1 MKNGYNVKLVSVSD
15 TLSAISNDKSLMLF
29 NIIALVGGD
38 SSILMSR
45 LNLTRKQYYSKIS
58 DLTNAGLIRRKT
70 GRFLLTSFGKVVY
83 EAHVL
88 IGKAVQQIP
97 QLKVIESIESTEF
110 PDSELI
116 KVIDTLITN
125 DNIKQILINRQ
136 RYNNL
141 ENEKPLRQRAY
152 SSIHK
157 AVVRANN
164 LSREHIEELR

>member
-1 MKNGYNVKLVSVSD
+1 MKNGYSVKLVSVSD
-15 TLSAISNDKSLMLF
+15 TLSAISNDKSLMLC
-29 NIIALVGGD
+29 NIIALMGGD

-58 DLTNAGLIRRKT
+58 DLTNAGLICRKT

-97 QLKVIESIESTEF
+97 KLKAIDSIESAEF
-110 PDSELI
+110 PNSELI

-125 DNIKQILINRQ
+125 YNIKQILINQQ

-141 ENEKPLRQRAY
+141 ENEKPWLAH
-152 SSIHK
+152 SSVHE
-157 AVVRANN
+157 AVVESIILVVNT
-164 LSREHIEELR
+164 